1 MDLKAQEMMV
11 NIPKVRHV
19 DRVARIELLKVCLCN
34 LKVSLIV
41 KGGLVGCGRWMIR
54 TGKVMRRRGVFYVR

>member
-1 MDLKAQEMMV
+1 VDLKAQEMMV

-19 DRVARIELLKVCLCN
+19 DRVARIELLKVYLCI

-41 KGGLVGCGRWMIR
+41 KRWSCWVWKMDDKDR
-54 TGKVMRRRGVFYVR
+54 

>member
-19 DRVARIELLKVCLCN
+19 DRVARIELFE
-34 LKVSLIV
+34 
-41 KGGLVGCGRWMIR
+41 
-54 TGKVMRRRGVFYVR
+54 GVFV